1 MSASKSNP
9 LHPIPKLPGKM
20 LIGNMLSVDAEHPIQ
35 DLMRI
40 ASEQGPIF
48 WMDMMGKPVV
58 VVSGADLLDE
68 ICDET
73 RFDKSTRG
81 VLRRL
86 RPAAHGLFTADTEE
100 EKWSLAHNILLPTFA
115 QRAMQGYHPMM
126 VDIAEQLMAKWE
138 RLNPDDEI
146 DVTDDMTRLTL
157 DTIGLCGFDYRFN
170 SFYREGN
177 HPFIDAM
184 VRTLEATMQHRGL
197 PFEDVFKAKQVKQ
210 VNADIKYM
218 HKMVGDIIRERRLD
232 LDGQAHKKDLLNFML
247 QGVDKKT
254 GQRLSDEQIRDETI
268 IFLIAGHETTSGML
282 SFATYALLNNPDVLA
297 KAYEEVD
304 RVLGPDTSVKP
315 TYAQVNQLT
324 YITQILKEALRLWPT
339 APAFALRALD
349 TTTIGGQYKIK
360 KSYHMMALIAQ
371 AHRDKSVWGPRADV
385 FDPENFSRENEA
397 KRPPNAYKPFGNGQR
412 ACIGRQFALQE
423 ATLVMGMILQRFKL
437 LDPHRYQ
444 LKIKETL
451 TVKPEGFKIKVRAR
465 TDRPKVTPGYQVAA
479 ANGASAKTKA
489 KPAPK
494 VASHGTPL
502 LVLFGSNL
510 GTAEEFARS
519 IAEGG
524 EANGFDTKLAS
535 LDDYENA
542 LPRAGATVIVSGSY
556 NGTPPDNAVSFC
568 KWLDAEKNAEAL
580 KGVNFTVF
588 GCGNRDWLATYQS
601 VPREIDARLE
611 ALGARRVY
619 PRGEGDAR
627 EDLDGQFQDW
637 YKKLWPKL
645 AKELKID
652 ADLSKAARVEPLY
665 SLDYVPAP
673 APNTIIA
680 TTGAKPMRITANR
693 ELQNR
698 GGGTPSERSTR
709 HIEIELPDGVSYRA
723 GDHLMVIPS
732 NSRALV
738 ERVMDRFGI
747 APDTHI
753 RLDVTEGRR
762 AALPTGQTLPV
773 YNLLAD
779 YVELQGIATRKQIQT
794 IADHTRCPH
803 TKPQLQALAADD
815 GEKYKAEVFAK
826 RKSVLD
832 LLEEFPACE
841 LPFNLYLEMLPLIV
855 PRYYSISS
863 SPKMDPKKASIT
875 VGIVDAPARSGNGTY
890 RGVCSNH
897 LLRQGSGSVIQGIV
911 KETKV
916 GFRLPDNPAT
926 PIIMIGP
933 GTGLAP
939 FRGFMQ
945 ERAALKKAGKKLGPA
960 LMFFGCR
967 SPDQD
972 FIYGDELKQLA
983 KDSDTELHVAFSRHN
998 GKKTYVQ
1005 DLLKAEA
1012 PKIKKLFQNG
1022 AIVYVCGDGSRM
1034 EPDVKKVLA
1043 SMYGEETGSNED
1055 ASLEWVDKMTSKNRY
1070 VLDVW
1075 VAT

>member
-1 MSASKSNP
+1 MSSKTNP

-20 LIGNMLSVDAEHPIQ
+20 LIGNLLSVDAEQPIQ

-48 WMDMMGKPVV
+48 WMDMMGKPIVV
-58 VVSGADLLDE
+58 ISGADLLDE
-68 ICDET
+68 VCDET

-100 EKWSLAHNILLPTFA
+100 EKWSLAHNILMPTFA

-126 VDIAEQLMAKWE
+126 LDIAEQMMAKWE

-170 SFYREGN
+170 SFYRDGN

-197 PFEDVFKAKQVKQ
+197 PFEEVFKSKQLKQ

-218 HKMVGDIIRERRLD
+218 HKMVGDIIRERRENLD
-232 LDGQAHKKDLLNFML
+232 TQGDKKDLLNFML

-297 KAYEEVD
+297 KAYAEVD
-304 RVLGPDTSVKP
+304 RVLGGDISVKP

-324 YITQILKEALRLWPT
+324 YIGQILKEALRLWPT
-339 APAFALRALD
+339 APAFALRALEN
-349 TTTIGGQYKIK
+349 TTVGGEYKIK
-360 KSYHMMALIAQ
+360 KSYHVMALIAQ

-385 FDPENFSRENEA
+385 FDPENFSREAEA
-397 KRPPNAYKPFGNGQR
+397 NRPPNAYKPFGNGQR
-412 ACIGRQFALQE
+412 ACIGRQFAMQE

-437 LDPHRYQ
+437 HDPHRYK
-444 LKIKETL
+444 LSIKETL

-479 ANGASAKTKA
+479 TTAKPKAAA

-524 EANGFDTKLAS
+524 EANGFETKLAS

-542 LPRAGATVIVSGSY
+542 LPRNGATVIVCGSY
-556 NGTPPDNAVSFC
+556 NGTPPDNAVSFA
-568 KWLDAEKNAEAL
+568 KWLENEMNADAL
-580 KGVNFTVF
+580 KGVNYTLF

-601 VPREIDARLE
+601 VPRHLDERLK
-611 ALGARRVY
+611 ALGATEVY

-652 ADLSKAARVEPLY
+652 ADLSKAAKAAPLY
-665 SLDYVPAP
+665 ELDYVPAP
-673 APNTIIA
+673 APNTIVA
-680 TTGAKPMRITANR
+680 STGAQKMRITANR
-693 ELQNR
+693 ELQKRDGDNA
-698 GGGTPSERSTR
+698 SDRSTR
-709 HIEIELPDGVSYRA
+709 HIEIELPDGVNYRA

-753 RLDVTEGRR
+753 RLDVAEGRR
-762 AALPTGQTLPV
+762 ASLPTGQTLPV

-794 IADHTRCPH
+794 LADNTRCPH
-803 TKPQLQALAADD
+803 TKPQLQALAAED
-815 GEKYKAEVFAK
+815 GEKYKTEVFQK

-841 LPFNLYLEMLPLIV
+841 LPFNLFLEMLPLIV

-863 SPKMDPKKASIT
+863 SPKLDPKKASIT
-875 VGIVDAPARSGNGTY
+875 VGVVEGPARSGNGVY

-897 LLRQGSGSVIQGIV
+897 LLRQGPGSVVQGIV

-916 GFRLPDNPAT
+916 GFRLPDDLST
-926 PIIMIGP
+926 PIVMIGP

-939 FRGFMQ
+939 FRAFMQ
-945 ERAALKKAGKKLGPA
+945 ERAAAKKKGKKLGTA
-960 LMFFGCR
+960 MLFFGCR
-967 SPDQD
+967 HPDQD

-983 KDSDTELHVAFSRHN
+983 KDSDTELHIAFSRHN

-1005 DLLKAEA
+1005 DLIKAEGT
-1012 PKIKKLFQNG
+1012 KIKKLFRDG

-1043 SMYGEETGSNED
+1043 AMYGEETGSSED
-1055 ASLEWVDKMTSKNRY
+1055 NSLAWVDKMTSKNRY

-1075 VAT
+1075 VGS